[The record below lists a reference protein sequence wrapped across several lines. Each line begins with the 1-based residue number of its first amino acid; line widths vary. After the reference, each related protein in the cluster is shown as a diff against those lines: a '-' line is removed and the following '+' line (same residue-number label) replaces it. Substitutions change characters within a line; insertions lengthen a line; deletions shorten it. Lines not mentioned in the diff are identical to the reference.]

1 MSACTAIV
9 TQSVTHPLDDLFLI
23 RFVRMATSEAQKA
36 ADMVLEASR
45 DLQAEETA
53 QAELEVA

>member
-1 MSACTAIV
+1 
-9 TQSVTHPLDDLFLI
+9 
-23 RFVRMATSEAQKA
+23 MATSEAQKA

-45 DLQAEETA
+45 DLQAEETV

>member
-1 MSACTAIV
+1 L
-9 TQSVTHPLDDLFLI
+9 VTHPLDDLFLI

-45 DLQAEETA
+45 DLQAEETV